1 MFEKKKQELDAQ
13 EAAEEEVQ
21 KKLNGLKID
30 NLFEEFFDEMGWSAP
45 IIKREK
51 KKRLFHFD
59 QLDLETGKLKSD
71 LGSVNV
77 EKEMQKSVLKPG
89 IEQEHRLPKYM
100 ISARKLKAIN
110 RVIIQILNLFL
121 FFFTSLLLIISIC

>member
-30 NLFEEFFDEMGWSAP
+30 NLFDEFFDEMGWTAP
-45 IIKREK
+45 IIKRER

-59 QLDLETGKLKSD
+59 QLDLETGKLKSN
-71 LGSVNV
+71 LGSVDV

-89 IEQEHRLPKYM
+89 VEQEHRLPKYI
-100 ISARKLKAIN
+100 ISARKLKAIKK
-110 RVIIQILNLFL
+110 VIIPTYHSLLSLFL
-121 FFFTSLLLIISIC
+121 FISLNTRN